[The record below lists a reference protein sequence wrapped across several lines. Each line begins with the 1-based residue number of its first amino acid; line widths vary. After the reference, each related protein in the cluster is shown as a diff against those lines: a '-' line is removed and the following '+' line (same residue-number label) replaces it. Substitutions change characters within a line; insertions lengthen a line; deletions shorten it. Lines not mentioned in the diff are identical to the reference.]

1 MRRREPSWS
10 NQTASVLVLLGFVV
24 IVGLVFLAGVLA
36 GRHWPRLL
44 PSLGA
49 ASASRVEPEAAR
61 RVVERG
67 RPPQPAPVLSFYQD
81 LRAPITADP
90 LPPKPRP
97 SRAARPET
105 PNPETPRPEAV
116 RPQLPEPDPARA
128 VVAARPAAGA
138 APPERRFTIQVA
150 AFKTRPQ
157 AETMRRGLVDGG
169 YDAYVSEGARQSGAR
184 YRVRVGVYPT
194 RDDAQQ
200 AAQRLAA
207 ERRLTTFITAR

>member
-1 MRRREPSWS
+1 VRRREPSWS
-10 NQTASVLVLLGFVV
+10 SQTASVLVLLGFVV
-24 IVGLVFLAGVLA
+24 VVGLVFTAGVLA

-49 ASASRVEPEAAR
+49 ASASRVEPEAR
-61 RVVERG
+61 RMGERG
-67 RPPQPAPVLSFYQD
+67 RASQPAPVLSFYQE
-81 LRAPITADP
+81 LKAPITAEP

-97 SRAARPET
+97 SRSARPEA
-105 PNPETPRPEAV
+105 PNPETPKPEPP
-116 RPQLPEPDPARA
+116 RLQLPEPDPVRA
-128 VVAARPAAGA
+128 VVAARPTSGPAM
-138 APPERRFTIQVA
+138 PERRFTVQVA

-169 YDAYVSEGARQSGAR
+169 YDAYVSESESANGAR
-184 YRVRVGVYPT
+184 YRVRVGTYPT

-207 ERRLTTFITAR
+207 ERRVTTFITAR

>member
-1 MRRREPSWS
+1 
-10 NQTASVLVLLGFVV
+10 VLLGFVV
-24 IVGLVFLAGVLA
+24 VVGLVFTAGVLA

-49 ASASRVEPEAAR
+49 ASASRVEPEAR
-61 RVVERG
+61 RPGGGRG
-67 RPPQPAPVLSFYQD
+67 PQPAPVLSFYQE
-81 LRAPITADP
+81 LTAPIAAEP
-90 LPPKPRP
+90 LPAKPRSP
-97 SRAARPET
+97 RSARPEP
-105 PNPETPRPEAV
+105 PNPETPKPEPARP
-116 RPQLPEPDPARA
+116 PMPEPDPVRL
-128 VVAARPAAGA
+128 VATARPSGPAAL
-138 APPERRFTIQVA
+138 PERRFTIQVA

-169 YDAYVSEGARQSGAR
+169 YDAYISESTGPSGAR

-207 ERRLTTFITAR
+207 ERRVTTFITAR

>member
-10 NQTASVLVLLGFVV
+10 SQTASVLVLLGFVV
-24 IVGLVFLAGVLA
+24 VVGLVFTAGVLA

-49 ASASRVEPEAAR
+49 ASASRVEPEAR
-61 RVVERG
+61 RVGERG
-67 RPPQPAPVLSFYQD
+67 RVPQPVPVLSFYQD

-97 SRAARPET
+97 SSAARPEA
-105 PNPETPRPEAV
+105 PNPETPKPEAA

-128 VVAARPAAGA
+128 VVASRPAASV

-169 YDAYVSEGARQSGAR
+169 YDAYVSEGERQSGAR
-184 YRVRVGVYPT
+184 YRVRVGAYPT

-207 ERRLTTFITAR
+207 ERRVTTFITAR